1 MYTRERVI
9 RCLNT
14 VGILIDPTADD
25 VNLNDYDVD
34 SISFISFIVEIE
46 KEFDIE
52 IPDGYLYIEILQSL
66 NGFINLVEQLVD
78 KRDNSDVATVCSN

>member
-1 MYTRERVI
+1 MHIRKRVI
-9 RCLNT
+9 NCLNT
-14 VGILIDPTADD
+14 VGILIDPTSDD

-52 IPDGYLYIEILQSL
+52 IPDGYLYVDVLQSL

-78 KRDNSDVATVCSN
+78 ERGNSNIAAVCSN

>member
-14 VGILIDPTADD
+14 VGILIDPTSDD

-34 SISFISFIVEIE
+34 SITFISFIVEIE

-52 IPDGYLYIEILQSL
+52 IPDGYLYVEILQSL

-78 KRDNSDVATVCSN
+78 KRSQSNVTSVCSN

>member
-1 MYTRERVI
+1 MHTRERVI
-9 RCLNT
+9 SCLNT
-14 VGILIDPTADD
+14 VGILIDSTLDD

-52 IPDGYLYIEILQSL
+52 IPDGYLYVEILQSL

-78 KRDNSDVATVCSN
+78 KHDQFDVAALCSN